1 MIQYSVLGLNH
12 LNDLILELIFSFL
25 GFNVTVGVHEVVSLP
40 DIQSGLF
47 LGAVRSY
54 LSYVF
59 PSRTPMSVKITQQN
73 DATHAR
79 KSEL

>member
-47 LGAVRSY
+47 LGAVRSFLRFPFPY
-54 LSYVF
+54 AYVSKNY
-59 PSRTPMSVKITQQN
+59 PTK
-73 DATHAR
+73 
-79 KSEL
+79 